1 MQNVAAK
8 QDPLGHEWL
17 VIRRGPR
24 SGATLIVAVHS
35 TALGPAVGGCRMR
48 AYRRWQDGLTD
59 ALRLSEAMSY
69 KCAAAGLAHGGGKTV
84 IALDEDTDPA
94 RVDRRAV
101 LLDVGDLVAEFG
113 GRYSTGP
120 DVGTSAEDMVVV
132 RERTSHALCL
142 PTSHGGSGSPAAPTA
157 TGVLAALRA
166 VSAHRFG
173 TASLAGRRIAVS
185 GLGAVGE
192 RLARSIA
199 EEGAELKVSD
209 VDDRK
214 EALAE
219 ELGAE
224 WVEPGEAITT
234 DTEILVP
241 AAVGGILH
249 GAVVPRLR
257 CAAIVGPA
265 NNQLVTDDVAEDLRR
280 RDILW
285 APDFVAN
292 AGGVIYALAREIE
305 GIGHHEAINR
315 VHGIGTALARI
326 LTDAERADRTPLA
339 TANDLAAARLGTA
352 PGSSRISAHRS

>member
-1 MQNVAAK
+1 MQIMAGP
-8 QDPLGHEWL
+8 QDSLGHERL
-17 VIRRGPR
+17 VVRRGAR
-24 SGATLIVAVHS
+24 SGETLIVAVHS

-48 AYRRWQDGLTD
+48 VYHRWHDGLTD

-69 KCAAAGLAHGGGKTV
+69 KCAVAGLAYGGGKAV
-84 IALDEDTDPA
+84 VALDRNADPA
-94 RVDRRAV
+94 RLDRRSV

-120 DVGTSAEDMVVV
+120 DVGTSADDMVVV
-132 RERTSHALCL
+132 RERTAHAFCL
-142 PTSHGGSGSPAAPTA
+142 PESHGGSGSPAVPTA
-157 TGVLAALRA
+157 IGVLAALRA

-214 EALAE
+214 RALAG
-219 ELGAE
+219 ELGAV
-224 WVEPGEAITT
+224 WIDPAEAITT
-234 DTEILVP
+234 DTDILVP

-249 GAVVPRLR
+249 SAMVSRLR

-280 RDILW
+280 RDVLW

-305 GIGHHEAINR
+305 GIGHHEAIGR
-315 VHGIGTALARI
+315 VQGIGTALAQI
-326 LTDAERADRTPLA
+326 LTTAEHAGRTPLA
-339 TANDLAAARLGTA
+339 TATDLAATRLGAA
-352 PGSSRISAHRS
+352 PGSTRSPAHRF